1 MSDEMARVMQ
11 VLWAVPRNDEA
22 TAEERRL
29 EMDGLAGSAPMAEGT
44 DVEVVDA
51 DGVPGQWLRP
61 PGVLDDGAL
70 LYLHGGGYC
79 VGSVVSHTPMASK
92 LGAAAGLPVLIVDYR
107 LGPEHR
113 FPAAVDDAVTAFRW
127 LVAQGL
133 EPERIAVG
141 GDSAG
146 GGLTLATMLALRAAG
161 DPLPGAA
168 ACISPWTDLTMS
180 APSMDANVDGDP
192 MLDRSRLQTYA
203 DWYLGPDR
211 DPTDPLVSPRFGDLA
226 GLPPVVIHAADD
238 EVLLDDAR
246 LVAEAIESA
255 GGTLEFRTWPEAFH
269 VFHATAGLVP
279 EADEAIAA
287 MGAFLRTHLG

>member
-11 VLWAVPRNDEA
+11 ILWAVPRNDEA
-22 TAEERRL
+22 PAEERRL
-29 EMDGLAGSAPMAEGT
+29 DMDSLAGSAPMVEGT

-61 PGVLDDGAL
+61 PGVVDDGAL

-133 EPERIAVG
+133 EPERIAVA

-146 GGLTLATMLALRAAG
+146 GGLTLATLLALRAAG
-161 DPLPGAA
+161 DALPGAA

-192 MLDRSRLQTYA
+192 MLDRPRLQTYA

-211 DPTDPLVSPRFGDLA
+211 DATDPLVSPPVRRPVRPTARRPPRRRRRGPARRRPSGGRGHRGGRRHGRVPDLA
-226 GLPPVVIHAADD
+226 GGLPR
-238 EVLLDDAR
+238 LAR
-246 LVAEAIESA
+246 H
-255 GGTLEFRTWPEAFH
+255 GRPGPRGRRGRRRH
-269 VFHATAGLVP
+269 R
-279 EADEAIAA
+279 
-287 MGAFLRTHLG
+287 AFLRTRPA